1 MFYIVFFI
9 GLLLAAVNKKEISA
23 KVFAAVLFLL
33 AAFRYGQGADYFSY
47 ATLYY
52 WSSGS
57 VITELVSGNGSQE
70 IGYRFLSAIF
80 KHYNL
85 PYQIF
90 ISVIAVINIYFIY
103 KTSVKYTKN
112 PTLSMLIYYS
122 FYYFVWTYSSL
133 RQGLALSI
141 GLYYMLEAIRD
152 SKNTIKFLIIAVAV
166 SLLHSSALVFI
177 VMFGITKI
185 KLGKKQLLILLA
197 VSIAFNIVPLEEI
210 VRKLSEYIPVLTRI
224 LYYTNGSLGIGD
236 FTNFKSVA
244 RFTFLFIAFLIYDV
258 YCEESPE
265 NRKIMNIYIFSY
277 ILYFFFKF
285 SELTAARLAIYGKI
299 LDIVIFSNAY
309 YMLRRKENKIIY
321 VMALFA
327 LMVLYFLK
335 EQETLHI
342 QSKLETAHK
351 YMTPYVNIFNKRLY
365 HYGNLLQQY
374 LP

>member
-9 GLLLAAVNKKEISA
+9 GLLLAAVNRKEISA

-57 VITELVSGNGSQE
+57 ILTELISGNGSQE
-70 IGYRFLSAIF
+70 VGYRFLSAVF
-80 KHYNL
+80 KHYDL

-90 ISVIAVINIYFIY
+90 IAVIAVINIYFIY
-103 KTSVKYTKN
+103 KISVKYTKN

-141 GLYYMLEAIRD
+141 GLYYMLEAIND
-152 SKNTIKFLIIAVAV
+152 SKNTIKFLIIAGIV

-177 VMFGITKI
+177 VMFGVTKI
-185 KLGKKQLLILLA
+185 KLEKKHLLILLA
-197 VSIAFNIVPLEEI
+197 VSIAFSVVPLADI
-210 VRKLSEYIPVLTRI
+210 VNKLAAYVPVLQRI
-224 LYYTNGSLGIGD
+224 SYYVNGSLSISD
-236 FTNFKSVA
+236 FTSFKSLARVA
-244 RFTFLFIAFLIYDV
+244 FLFIAFLIYDV
-258 YCEESPE
+258 YCEESPV

-277 ILYFFFKF
+277 IIYFFFKF

-309 YMLRRKENKIIY
+309 YMLKKKENKIVY
-321 VMALFA
+321 VMSLFM

-335 EQETLHI
+335 EQNALHI
-342 QSKLETAHK
+342 ESKLETAHK
-351 YMTPYVNIFNKRLY
+351 YLTPYVNIFNKKLY

>member
-9 GLLLAAVNKKEISA
+9 GLLLAAVNRKEISA

-52 WSSGS
+52 WSNGS
-57 VITELVSGNGSQE
+57 ILTELTSGNGSLE
-70 IGYRFLSAIF
+70 VGYRFLSAIF

-90 ISVIAVINIYFIY
+90 IAVIAVINIYFIY
-103 KTSVKYTKN
+103 KTSAKYTKN

-141 GLYYMLEAIRD
+141 GLYYMLEAIND
-152 SKNTIKFLIIAVAV
+152 SKNTIKFLIIAGVV

-177 VMFGITKI
+177 VMFGVTKI
-185 KLGKKQLLILLA
+185 KLEKKHLLILLA
-197 VSIAFNIVPLEEI
+197 ISIAFSVVPLADI
-210 VRKLSEYIPVLTRI
+210 VSKLSVYVPVLQRI
-224 LYYTNGSLGIGD
+224 LYYINGSLSISD
-236 FTNFKSVA
+236 YTSFKSVA
-244 RFTFLFIAFLIYDV
+244 RFAFLFIAFLIYDV
-258 YCEESPE
+258 YCEESPV

-277 ILYFFFKF
+277 IIYFFFKF

-309 YMLRRKENKIIY
+309 YMLKKKENKIIY
-321 VMALFA
+321 VMSLFM

-335 EQETLHI
+335 EQNTLHI
-342 QSKLETAHK
+342 ESMLETGHK
-351 YMTPYVNIFNKRLY
+351 YITPYVNIFNKKLY
-365 HYGNLLQQY
+365 HYDNLLQQY